1 MDSNTFCPLP
11 WLQLASTTDGY
22 YRPCCE
28 FKWKQQ
34 DKKARWN
41 DDISVYNKSIST
53 VKKQLLNNQKPTEC
67 NNCWNLESKGAES
80 LRIQS
85 LKNPLFN
92 RNLDHGVVS
101 TDMKLG
107 NLCNLGCRMCE
118 PHSSTV
124 LQNEVKNNPTIDW
137 TVEDIDA
144 AHHDYLKN
152 SWPEISLEKIS
163 KIETIEHL
171 KFTGGEPFAIS
182 NVINFLKQIK
192 NPSNIT
198 LEFLT
203 NALLINDKKI
213 DLLKRFKKVRLHISC
228 DGIKNSYNYIRW
240 PGDWN
245 NFEEILNKIQFSTDF
260 DLTISVTASAYN
272 VFILPEIL
280 SYFSNRN
287 LNTSIIIVNTPDYL
301 NPWVYPE
308 PLKEKIIEKYKSYP
322 KIKELEIVLKHNV
335 IYNVDLY
342 SKFETQKNI
351 KDHLRN
357 QFFNP
362 FGELYNV

>member
-1 MDSNTFCPLP
+1 MDSKTFCPLP

-34 DKKARWN
+34 DKKAHWN
-41 DDISVYNKSIST
+41 DDISLYNKSISS
-53 VKKQLLNNQKPTEC
+53 VKNQLLNNQEPVEC
-67 NNCWNLESKGAES
+67 SNCWNLEKKGIDS

-92 RNLDHGVVS
+92 QQIDYGIVS

-124 LQNEVKNNPTIDW
+124 LQNEVKNNPSISW
-137 TVEDIDA
+137 TDEDIDSA
-144 AHHDYLKN
+144 YHDYLKN
-152 SWPEISLEKIS
+152 NWTEISLEKIS
-163 KIETIEHL
+163 KIDTLEHL
-171 KFTGGEPFAIS
+171 KFTGGEPFAIK
-182 NVINFLKQIK
+182 NVIKFLQQIK
-192 NPSNIT
+192 NPSNVT

-213 DLLKRFKKVRLHISC
+213 ELLKRFKKIRLHISC

-240 PGDWN
+240 PGEWDE
-245 NFEEILNKIQFSTDF
+245 FEKILDKIQNNTDF
-260 DLTISVTASAYN
+260 DLTISVTANAYN

-280 SYFSNRN
+280 DYFYNRN
-287 LNTSIIIVNTPDYL
+287 LNTSIIIVNTPNYL

-308 PLKEKIIEKYKSYP
+308 NLKEKIIKKYKNYP
-322 KIKELEIVLKHNV
+322 HLKELEIVLKHNI
-335 IYNVDLY
+335 IYNDNLY
-342 SKFETQKNI
+342 NMFNKQKDI
-351 KDHLRN
+351 KDRLRK